1 MVNQNF
7 KNLSI
12 MTTVYIFTHV
22 FMLVSA
28 LAIGWLA
35 ASSDNENIDVEIKSG
50 SRNFRTNQ
58 TKVQPVKSGDFSFG
72 KIFFIKEMLH
82 KTSGCSKR
90 GLPIGLMFLTLVLI
104 ALMILLSQ
112 Y

>member
-22 FMLVSA
+22 FMLISV

-35 ASSDNENIDVEIKSG
+35 ASSDNENIDVEIKSVAG
-50 SRNFRTNQ
+50 ILGR
-58 TKVQPVKSGDFSFG
+58 
-72 KIFFIKEMLH
+72 IKQKCNL
-82 KTSGCSKR
+82 
-90 GLPIGLMFLTLVLI
+90 
-104 ALMILLSQ
+104 
-112 Y
+112 